1 MQNNLASKKCVP
13 CEGGV
18 SPLPEE
24 RIQELLK
31 EIPGW
36 ELVDSK
42 LTRQFKF
49 GNFIGSINFV
59 NELAEIAEEEGH
71 HPDIHI
77 FYQRAVSEPRSSA
90 YNKVKLELMTHAAKG
105 LTENDFIL
113 AAKINELK
121 P

>member
-1 MQNNLASKKCVP
+1 MQSNLASKKCVP

-18 SPLPEE
+18 PPLQDEE
-24 RIQELLK
+24 VQKLLN
-31 EIPGW
+31 EVPNW
-36 ELVDSK
+36 ELEEGK
-42 LTRQFKF
+42 LVRTFKF
-49 GNFIGSINFV
+49 GNFLGSINFV

-77 FYQRAVSEPRSSA
+77 A

-113 AAKINELK
+113 AAKIDELR
-121 P
+121 